1 MMSHPGDAFS
11 FRAGCQ
17 AAIPVA
23 VGYFPIAVAFGL
35 LARSVGVPD
44 WGALSLSVIV
54 YAGASRFV
62 AVNLMGLGASVAEV
76 VLATF
81 VLNFRHFLM
90 SSTLSRRIVPGTSWG
105 TRALLAFGV
114 TDETYAVASLS
125 PEPFLAPPF
134 LAGLNL
140 TSYLSWVSGSFVGL
154 FLAQSL
160 PAVIQK
166 GMGIA
171 LYAMFIGLLVPSAC
185 RDRRVLVVAL
195 LAMALNGLYRLT
207 PLAAFGSGW
216 GVLGATALAA
226 LTGALLFPPK
236 ELGR

>member
-1 MMSHPGDAFS
+1 MMSHSGEGLS

-54 YAGASRFV
+54 YAGASQFV

-90 SSTLSRRIVPGTSWG
+90 SSTLSRRIAPGTSFG

-114 TDETYAVASLS
+114 TDETYAVASLR
-125 PEPFLAPPF
+125 PEPLLAPSF

-140 TSYLSWVSGSFVGL
+140 ASYLSWVSGSFVGL

-160 PAVIQK
+160 PSVIQK
-166 GMGIA
+166 GMGVA

-185 RDRRVLVVAL
+185 KDRRVLVVAL
-195 LAMALNGLYRLT
+195 LAMALNGLYRLS
-207 PLAAFGSGW
+207 PLGAFGGGW

-226 LTGALLFPPK
+226 LTGALLYPSR
-236 ELGR
+236 ELDR